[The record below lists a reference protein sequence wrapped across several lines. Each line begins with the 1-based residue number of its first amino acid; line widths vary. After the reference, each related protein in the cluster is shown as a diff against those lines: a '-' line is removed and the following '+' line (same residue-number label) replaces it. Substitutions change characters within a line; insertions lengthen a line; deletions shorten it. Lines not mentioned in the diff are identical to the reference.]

1 MQRERI
7 RILVDR
13 SRDAGWSDVLID
25 IEPDDV
31 YQTTDNRDYL
41 KWSVLKN
48 YDVLTMCGYPI
59 LEYKDEEILS
69 IKKFVELGGGL
80 LLASST
86 GRFER
91 DVGKSISE
99 MQLNKIANI
108 FGVEFLPLSACKAE
122 LEVDYNQI
130 RGYNKKNLYL
140 ADRPVF
146 ADLYLDDIPFSNCGI
161 ISILVPPS
169 NGRTDSGEAEAVI
182 YHNETLEPV
191 CACVNFGKGR
201 VLIMNEVTFSQ
212 RSQRAC
218 NAFLDWLGRN
228 RFSKVS
234 GDERIPDEI
243 PVDEYVKKDENIEIH
258 YNNFVN
264 EDRVNKCLSYAK
276 KIHDFMTKIFPNN
289 PDRKWKIELV
299 PSCAY
304 ERLSMWREPIKGAY
318 MSDPMLAYAVGVEG
332 FMRSEFLRNLARN
345 VFNPKAFSEYCGI
358 MAMRILGFE
367 NEADRMYFDI
377 IKNFKDIDPTGTKFD
392 ITKAYHYHP
401 KIVWILTAL
410 TDKYGYDLFAR
421 LQKNDQSYKPR
432 QVFSPLDVFIYY
444 LSLTLNEDMYSWFR
458 KIGTTVHELPLYK
471 EDTDEFKNGVCQYLK
486 NVIRDKSTSAS
497 DRYDAIQGLIYVKE
511 TYNLALDDKYDRIVS
526 GIKLSQSCDNHAL
539 SVLKE
544 FADDKDDP
552 AVSAIAYLAQLQL
565 GDSSVAEKL
574 ADISSSLDYKFQLNV
589 YHALNRIGYNF
600 NTVKPVTQSEYD
612 GVDLKVYVTIEGHRI
627 AHVFTRVDCN
637 AHHFPDNTHITGAFI
652 DWVST
657 EPEYRR
663 IGLSRLA
670 MQETFAHPSM
680 KRCSCAFLTTGVENP
695 AHAMYR
701 RFGFVD
707 QYFMEAFNFDIREEK
722 VNVPKD
728 IILRSYSPGD
738 EVKMAE
744 FANNC
749 YSNSINVKRIKAIK
763 KSDDVIKIAERNGEM
778 LGYVLASTEFN
789 RDATNL
795 KEICLQ
801 KTDEWLNIGSLLLCS
816 LHNEL
821 FSRGHRLLTF
831 WGKYGNRENLRDL
844 LNTLG
849 YNSNLV
855 GGVKMFKLINLPM
868 LLDEIIP
875 LLTKRLINSEYK
887 DWQGK
892 IGISG
897 NQHKATIIIENEI
910 CVAEEVYNDVNIHIQ
925 ADDDTITRIVIGRLT
940 PYEAYL
946 QRELTIKPIVNDGV
960 IDLLKTLFP
969 KIPD

>member
-31 YQTTDNRDYL
+31 YQATDNRDYL

-161 ISILVPPS
+161 VSIS
-169 NGRTDSGEAEAVI
+169 GGAESVI

-212 RSQRAC
+212 RSLRTCRA
-218 NAFLDWLGRN
+218 FMDWLGCN

-234 GDERIPDEI
+234 GDEHIPDEI
-243 PVDEYVKKDENIEIH
+243 FVDEYVKEDGNIRIH
-258 YNNFVN
+258 YNSSVTV
-264 EDRVNKCLSYAK
+264 DRVDKCLSFAK
-276 KIHDFMTKIFPNN
+276 KIQDFMVSTFTDNTDK
-289 PDRKWKIELV
+289 KWKIELV
-299 PSCAY
+299 PSCTY
-304 ERLSMWREPIKGAY
+304 ERTSMWKEPIKGAY
-318 MSDPMLAYAVGVEG
+318 MSDPMLAYAIGVDG
-332 FMRSEFLRNLARN
+332 IMRNGFLRNLARN
-345 VFNPKAFSEYCGI
+345 VFVPQAFSKYIGI
-358 MAMRILGFE
+358 MAMRLLGFD
-367 NEADRMYFDI
+367 NEADKLYFEI
-377 IKNFKDIDPTGTKFD
+377 VKQFKDEDPTGTEID
-392 ITKAYHYHP
+392 NTKIYDYHP
-401 KIVWILTAL
+401 KLVWVLTTL

-421 LQKNDQSYKPR
+421 LQRNIPKPDEFWSQTPYYKPR
-432 QVFSPLDVFIYY
+432 QVFSHLDVFIYY
-444 LSLTLNEDMYSWFR
+444 LILTLGEDMYPWFR

-471 EDTDEFKNGVCQYLK
+471 EDTDEFKNGIRQYLK
-486 NVIRDKSTSAS
+486 NVVRDKSASAS
-497 DRYDAIQGLIYVKE
+497 DRDNAIQGLIYVKE
-511 TYNLALDDKYDRIVS
+511 KYDLASDDKYDRIVS
-526 GIKLSQSCDNHAL
+526 AIELSQSCD
-539 SVLKE
+539 SRVSQVLKE
-544 FADDKDDP
+544 LANDEDD
-552 AVSAIAYLAQLQL
+552 ATLSAIASLALVRL
-565 GDSSVAEKL
+565 GDTSIVERL
-574 ADISSSLDYKFQLNV
+574 IDITKSLDHKFQLNV
-589 YHALNRIGYNF
+589 SYSLNRLGYHIK
-600 NTVKPVTQSEYD
+600 KPIVDTEIECD
-612 GVDLKVYVTIEGHRI
+612 GCDLKVYIRVEGHRV
-627 AHVFTRVDCN
+627 AHVFSSVDCN
-637 AHHFPDNTHITGAFI
+637 TYHFPDNTHITGAFI

-663 IGLSRLA
+663 IGLSRFA

-695 AHAMYR
+695 AHAIYR
-701 RFGFVD
+701 SFGFVD

-821 FSRGHRLLTF
+821 FSRGYRLLTF